1 MNYYIEK
8 HDMEI
13 ILDAL
18 ELLQETIKNKEALGL
33 KNDYVYSKED
43 VDGLFQSFDLRN
55 KLYMWTHEHLKFSLK
70 VTPLR
75 LSKHKMN

>member
-18 ELLQETIKNKEALGL
+18 EVLQSKIRYAELFGL
-33 KNDYVYSKED
+33 KNEYPYTADD
-43 VDGLFQSFDLRN
+43 VDGLFQSFDN
-55 KLYMWTHEHLKFSLK
+55 SFVE
-70 VTPLR
+70 
-75 LSKHKMN
+75 N

>member
-18 ELLQETIKNKEALGL
+18 ELLQETMKNKEAFGI

-43 VDGLFQSFDLRN
+43 IDGLFQSFDN
-55 KLYMWTHEHLKFSLK
+55 SSGE
-70 VTPLR
+70 
-75 LSKHKMN
+75 

>member
-18 ELLQETIKNKEALGL
+18 ESLVEDMKHSRDNGQFN
-33 KNDYVYSKED
+33 YPYSIEE
-43 VDGLFQSFDLRN
+43 VDGLFQSFDN
-55 KLYMWTHEHLKFSLK
+55 AWDG
-70 VTPLR
+70 
-75 LSKHKMN
+75 

>member
-18 ELLQETIKNKEALGL
+18 ELLQETMKNREAFGL
-33 KNDYVYSKED
+33 KNLEVYSKED
-43 VDGLFQSFDLRN
+43 VSGLFQSFDN
-55 KLYMWTHEHLKFSLK
+55 SSVE
-70 VTPLR
+70 
-75 LSKHKMN
+75 N

>member
-18 ELLQETIKNKEALGL
+18 ELLHETMKNKEALGL
-33 KNDYVYSKED
+33 TNDYVYSKAD
-43 VDGLFQSFDLRN
+43 VDGLFQSFDN
-55 KLYMWTHEHLKFSLK
+55 S
-70 VTPLR
+70 
-75 LSKHKMN
+75 SKE